1 MIVSTKGRY
10 ALRVM
15 LSLAEEKTANY
26 VPLRDIAKK
35 EDISL
40 KYLESILAT
49 LSRAG
54 FVDALRGRGGGYRL
68 KKNASEYTVGSIL
81 QYTEGSMAAAACP
94 ECGDGACNRSS
105 ACKTLPLW
113 KNLDKIVSN
122 YLCNITL
129 EDLTNPTFFTADSPD
144 TSI

>member
-1 MIVSTKGRY
+1 MIISTKGRY

-15 LSLAEEKTANY
+15 LSLAEVQDGSF
-26 VPLRDIAKK
+26 VPLKEIAEK

-40 KYLESILAT
+40 KYLESILAV

-68 KKNASEYTVGSIL
+68 AKASADYTVGSIL
-81 QYTEGSMAAAACP
+81 QLTENDMASVSCP
-94 ECGDGACNRSS
+94 ECTDGVCDRSG

-113 KNLDKIVSN
+113 KGLDKVVAA
-122 YLCNITL
+122 YLEAVTL
-129 EDLTNPTFFTADSPD
+129 EDLMDPAFFESNR
-144 TSI
+144 

>member
-40 KYLESILAT
+40 KYLESILAI

-68 KKNASEYTVGSIL
+68 TKNASEYTVGSIL

-94 ECGDGACNRSS
+94 ECSEGVCNRSS

-122 YLCNITL
+122 YLSNITL
-129 EDLTNPTFFTADSPD
+129 EDLADPNFFTTDSQD
-144 TSI
+144 TST

>member
-15 LSLAEEKTANY
+15 LALAEEKSDNY
-26 VPLRDIAKK
+26 IPLKEIAEK

-40 KYLESILAT
+40 KYLESILVV

-68 KKNASEYTVGSIL
+68 SKPPSAYTVGSIL
-81 QYTEGSMAAAACP
+81 QLTEGSMASVSCP
-94 ECGDGACNRSS
+94 ECADGACNRSGE
-105 ACKTLPLW
+105 CKTLPLW
-113 KNLDKIVSN
+113 KNLDKIVSA
-122 YLCNITL
+122 YLEGITL
-129 EDLTNPTFFTADSPD
+129 EDLTDPNFFNTNN
-144 TSI
+144 

>member
-40 KYLESILAT
+40 IYLESILAI

-68 KKNASEYTVGSIL
+68 TKNASEYTVGSIL
-81 QYTEGSMAAAACP
+81 QYTEGSMAAASCP

-113 KNLDKIVSN
+113 KNLDKIVSD
-122 YLCNITL
+122 YLSNITL
-129 EDLTNPTFFTADSPD
+129 EDLADPTFFITDSCD
-144 TSI
+144 TPT

>member
-1 MIVSTKGRY
+1 MIVSTEGRY

-15 LSLAEEKTANY
+15 LSLGEEKTANY
-26 VPLRDIAKK
+26 VPLRDLADK

-40 KYLESILAT
+40 KYLESILAI

-54 FVDALRGRGGGYRL
+54 YVDALRGRGGGYRL
-68 KKNASEYTVGSIL
+68 AKNASEYTVSSIL
-81 QYTEGSMAAAACP
+81 QLTEGSMAAVSCP
-94 ECGDGACNRSS
+94 ECGDGACSRSS

-113 KNLDKIVSN
+113 KKLDKIVSD

-129 EDLTNPTFFTADSPD
+129 EDLADPAFFSTDSQQM
-144 TSI
+144 

>member
-26 VPLRDIAKK
+26 IPLRDIAEK

-40 KYLESILAT
+40 KYLESILVL

-54 FVDALRGRGGGYRL
+54 LVDALRGRGGGYRL
-68 KKNASEYTVGSIL
+68 AKNASEYTVGSIL
-81 QYTEGSMAAAACP
+81 QFTEGSMAAVSCP
-94 ECGDGACNRSS
+94 ECTDGACSRSS
-105 ACKTLPLW
+105 ACRTLPLW
-113 KNLDKIVSN
+113 KKLDKIVSD
-122 YLCNITL
+122 YLDNITL
-129 EDLTNPTFFTADSPD
+129 ADLANPTFFETDGQDIQP
-144 TSI
+144 

>member
-1 MIVSTKGRY
+1 
-10 ALRVM
+10 
-15 LSLAEEKTANY
+15 
-26 VPLRDIAKK
+26 
-35 EDISL
+35 L

-129 EDLTNPTFFTADSPD
+129 EDLTNPTFFTADSQD

>member
-129 EDLTNPTFFTADSPD
+129 EDLTNPTFFTADSQD